1 MLKFSLG
8 TARYCLSVGW
18 IIILEK
24 SQTTLISR
32 YFTTNSTDQAGSLR
46 QNFMILLYA
55 TNGSACTSMPSKDVV
70 GTNQ

>member
-8 TARYCLSVGW
+8 TARYGLSVGW
-18 IIILEK
+18 IILEK

-32 YFTTNSTDQAGSLR
+32 YFTNNYRSSRLVTAK
-46 QNFMILLYA
+46 FMILLYA
-55 TNGSACTSMPSKDVV
+55 TNGSACTPMPSKDVV